1 MLLIFL
7 VSIPLYL
14 CGAAYLQTDAY
25 QNIRRGNWT
34 DSFYRM
40 PGAINIAVF
49 GSSHGRAGFLY
60 PPSDSSFFNFSLA
73 SQTAQYDWNMM
84 REYENRFSPGTII
97 ILTVSSL
104 SPFWTDS
111 EATFASK
118 QARYYP
124 ILSPQNIEDA
134 DCFRWGKERFF
145 PVLNK
150 SLPELVKAFFYQT
163 PAVPNYIEDVRGK
176 VLKEEDIESERK
188 RIMKNHIS
196 LISPVYPETNS
207 VMMDSY
213 REILSHCQESG
224 WPVILVTPPY
234 TDIYNSIL
242 ETYDKDFYEVFSQ
255 AVTAM
260 AEEYGVPYLD
270 YSHDPDYTTSYDF
283 FRDVDH
289 LNIEGSKEFDA
300 RFFQDASTLLGEKFP
315 FSTQLSDVP
324 FGS

>member
-1 MLLIFL
+1 
-7 VSIPLYL
+7 
-14 CGAAYLQTDAY
+14 
-25 QNIRRGNWT
+25 
-34 DSFYRM
+34 
-40 PGAINIAVF
+40 
-49 GSSHGRAGFLY
+49 
-60 PPSDSSFFNFSLA
+60 
-73 SQTAQYDWNMM
+73 M
-84 REYENRFSPGTII
+84 REYENRFLPGTIV

-111 EATFASK
+111 EATFESK
-118 QARYYP
+118 QARYYQV
-124 ILSPQNIEDA
+124 LSPGNIEDA
-134 DCFRWGKERFF
+134 DYFRWGKERFF
-145 PVLNK
+145 PVLSK
-150 SLPELVKAFFYQT
+150 SLPELVKAFFYKT
-163 PAVPNYIEDVRGK
+163 PVAPNYIEDVRGK
-176 VLKEEDIESERK
+176 VLKEADIESERK

-196 LISPVYPETNS
+196 LISPIYPETNS

-213 REILSHCQESG
+213 RAILSHCQENG

-234 TDIYNSIL
+234 TDVYNDIL

-255 AVTAM
+255 AVTAI

-270 YSHDPDYTTSYDF
+270 YSHDPDYTASYDF

-300 RFFQDASTLLGEKFP
+300 SFFQDASALLGEKFP